1 MLASP
6 AGCLEVAA
14 SAGLSGADADKKKAC
29 LALGERVAGI
39 VAQSKA
45 PAIINGPLENDPRF
59 HGIQSL
65 SSISSSIVY
74 PLILEGE
81 LLGVLNVNR
90 TVQLEAF
97 TAADLRHATIF
108 CSQITQAIN
117 NAALYRRLEDK
128 ILEIQNMEAQLIQSE
143 KLAAIGQLSAGIAHE
158 INNPLAGIMGFAE
171 VVLKSDTL
179 SAQQREDIETILQQS
194 KRCGNIVKNL
204 LQFSRRKKGA
214 EKPTQLLPA
223 VDAALQ
229 LAGFDLRRAKIE
241 VVKDVPPDLPAV
253 LGDQGQLEQVFLNLI
268 MNARQAMEGA
278 KSGKLIITGS
288 AEGGLVTLRF
298 QDNGLG
304 IAAENLGK
312 VFDPFFTTKP
322 VGKGTGLGLSI
333 SYGIIEAHHGALR
346 VESREGEGAAFIVT
360 LPACKEAPNGQL

>member
-1 MLASP
+1 
-6 AGCLEVAA
+6 
-14 SAGLSGADADKKKAC
+14 
-29 LALGERVAGI
+29 
-39 VAQSKA
+39 
-45 PAIINGPLENDPRF
+45 
-59 HGIQSL
+59 
-65 SSISSSIVY
+65 
-74 PLILEGE
+74 
-81 LLGVLNVNR
+81 
-90 TVQLEAF
+90 
-97 TAADLRHATIF
+97 
-108 CSQITQAIN
+108 
-117 NAALYRRLEDK
+117 
-128 ILEIQNMEAQLIQSE
+128 
-143 KLAAIGQLSAGIAHE
+143 
-158 INNPLAGIMGFAE
+158 MGFAE